1 MKRKIFLGA
10 SAVVIAAGAMF
21 VSHKNS
27 VVFDHKI
34 YKGDVEALTACESI
48 GWWNN
53 NGNCVKNSS
62 SGQYFC
68 KDDTW
73 YELTDC
79 KQ

>member
-1 MKRKIFLGA
+1 MRRKLFFSV
-10 SAVVIAAGAMF
+10 SAIAIAAIAMY
-21 VSHKNS
+21 VSNEDRVAFNHT
-27 VVFDHKI
+27 I
-34 YKGDVEALTACESI
+34 YESDIEALTACESI

-53 NGNCVKNSS
+53 NGNCVKNSK
-62 SGQYFC
+62 SGEYFC